1 MKIYK
6 RSVYEDQGYTISFG
20 TEEDLNDWKQEE
32 KDWIAQ
38 DFSVADDTI
47 EQIGVS
53 TDKNIGALLNTIN
66 KIISSEMMKRRQ
78 N

>member
-38 DFSVADDTI
+38 DFSVADDKI

-66 KIISSEMMKRRQ
+66 EIISSEMMKRRT
-78 N
+78 

>member
-47 EQIGVS
+47 EPIGVS

-66 KIISSEMMKRRQ
+66 QIISSEMMKRRQ

>member
-20 TEEDLNDWKQEE
+20 TEEDLNDWKQQE

-66 KIISSEMMKRRQ
+66 EIISSEMMKRRQ

>member
-66 KIISSEMMKRRQ
+66 EIISSEMMKRRT
-78 N
+78 

>member
-6 RSVYEDQGYTISFG
+6 RSIYEDQGFTISFG

-38 DFSVADDTI
+38 DFSVADDKI

-66 KIISSEMMKRRQ
+66 QIISSEMMKRTQ

>member
-38 DFSVADDTI
+38 DFSVADDKI

-66 KIISSEMMKRRQ
+66 EIISSEMMKRRQ

>member
-6 RSVYEDQGYTISFG
+6 RSVYEDQGYAISFG
-20 TEEDLNDWKQEE
+20 TEEDLEYWKQEKE
-32 KDWIAQ
+32 NWIAQ

-53 TDKNIGALLNTIN
+53 TDKNIGTLLNTIN
-66 KIISSEMMKRRQ
+66 EIIKED
-78 N
+78 